1 MISLSPP
8 GTQARDPGWIRPLV
22 VTAVASFFASVTV
35 VELGL
40 GQVFRP
46 LLMLIIRI
54 KDLWALNIPDV
65 KRARVVAW
73 GFM

>member
-1 MISLSPP
+1 
-8 GTQARDPGWIRPLV
+8 V

-54 KDLWALNIPDV
+54 KELWALNVPDGIRV
-65 KRARVVAW
+65 RVVAW
-73 GFM
+73 SFCKNH

>member
-1 MISLSPP
+1 MISISPP

-40 GQVFRP
+40 GQDFHP
-46 LLMLIIRI
+46 LLKLII
-54 KDLWALNIPDV
+54 
-65 KRARVVAW
+65 
-73 GFM
+73 